1 MIDFIVKYWLQVLF
15 GLIAAGLGFMAKHY
29 YGLWKKEKENKQ
41 NQILDSIK
49 EELKTYNQEIVT
61 QKEALLTSEDVRL
74 QEAIKKVEES
84 NNQLMNVVLGV
95 YNKQFKNDC
104 RYLLENVNN
113 AEIFASF
120 NIRSNIPYNASNP
133 NGKSKQ
139 PHEYKDKMPISQKEL
154 FGSNKTGKRSLD
166 DFLTRVQ
173 SISIPEIRASTT
185 EIKVLNQT
193 LTKPIPL
200 LENDFTSSFTIE
212 QDAGLEYMRLFN
224 RLSGLSL
231 MMEVNGEIRSSYN
244 SKYGHYNNL

>member
-15 GLIAAGLGFMAKHY
+15 GLIAAGLGFIAKHY

-61 QKEALLTSEDVRL
+61 QKEALLTSEDVKL

-113 AEIFASF
+113 ITYEQFVNLQEEYDLYRILS
-120 NIRSNIPYNASNP
+120 
-133 NGKSKQ
+133 GK
-139 PHEYKDKMPISQKEL
+139 EADERL
-154 FGSNKTGKRSLD
+154 FGLVQEKYSGQMMQQDQVALLVKEFRNQDQNK
-166 DFLTRVQ
+166 
-173 SISIPEIRASTT
+173 E
-185 EIKVLNQT
+185 E
-193 LTKPIPL
+193 
-200 LENDFTSSFTIE
+200 
-212 QDAGLEYMRLFN
+212 
-224 RLSGLSL
+224 
-231 MMEVNGEIRSSYN
+231 
-244 SKYGHYNNL
+244 